1 MNLRTIQWFVAVVD
15 AGGFTRAARV
25 LGTAQPAVS
34 LAIRKLEGELGATLL
49 VRSSRGVTPTEEGAR
64 FLEHARAILAHE
76 AGARRDVQAVAR
88 LETGQLTLGVPPMVG
103 ATLLP
108 PILARFVA
116 RYPGIRVAVVQA
128 GADEI
133 AARVLRGILDLGV
146 MAGWRRIDGLV
157 SRLLVREPVVV
168 CVAAAHVWS
177 RRNRV
182 TWADL
187 LAQPLVAFPR
197 GYYQRALLDEA
208 ARRLKLEPRIVVEA
222 ESIPL
227 IAELVRRGRGAATLL
242 AMTAAELSGIR
253 AIALPDGVHVPIAL
267 CRRADAEPSSA
278 ARAFERVLL
287 RSPSLSG

>member
-1 MNLRTIQWFVAVVD
+1 VAVVD
-15 AGGFTRAARV
+15 AGGFTRAARA
-25 LGTAQPAVS
+25 LRTAQPAVS
-34 LAIRKLEGELGATLL
+34 LAIRKLERELGATLL
-49 VRSSRGVTPTEEGAR
+49 VRSPRGVMPTEEGAR

-76 AGARRDVQAVAR
+76 AGARRDVQAVAN
-88 LETGQLTLGVPPMVG
+88 LETGQLTLGVPPMVA

-108 PILARFVA
+108 RILERFVA
-116 RYPGIRVAVVQA
+116 RHPGLRVVVVQA

-133 AARVLRGILDLGV
+133 SARVLRGTLDLGLI
-146 MAGWRRIDGLV
+146 ADWRRVDGLLT
-157 SRLLVREPVVV
+157 RLLVREPVVV
-168 CVAAAHVWS
+168 CVAAAHPWS
-177 RRNRV
+177 RRNQV

-208 ARRLKLEPRIVVEA
+208 ARRLKVEPRIVVEA

-253 AIALPDGVHVPIAL
+253 TIALPDGVHVPIAL
-267 CRRADAEPSSA
+267 CRRADAEPSPA
-278 ARAFERVLL
+278 ARAFERIL
-287 RSPSLSG
+287 RDNRG